1 MLAIRVITDEAALR
15 TLEPQWNR
23 LLQAS
28 GSDSFFLTWEWIDS
42 WWEVY
47 GRAGRHRLLVLV
59 AEEEGAI
66 VGVAPL
72 MVTPVGPLGVQRE
85 LGFIGQGVDVR
96 PEYIDFFV
104 RPGREAEVT
113 AAFCT
118 ELTGPLC
125 GRWDTLRLETVLT
138 SSPNLPVLEDHLAAR
153 QVLLRRS
160 AVMPSRYAELR
171 GAWEDF
177 IKGKSTHFRKRWN
190 NTRNRLLRDG
200 EVSYRFAPVDV
211 SVDEAFDELV
221 RLNHERW
228 GDQGTS
234 FRSESYI
241 RLHRQLCQR
250 IAPRGWLML
259 VLMMQ
264 QGKVVAV
271 KYDFVYNGK
280 LWGNQ
285 GGWSVDFQQ
294 KKVGEI
300 LIGRLI
306 EWGLERGLRE
316 YDFLGGE
323 AEYKERWGTG
333 VREMVDLDAFN
344 ATARGRGLQ
353 LARRG
358 KELLKER
365 VPTETWER
373 IKALRDKLP
382 F

>member
-1 MLAIRVITDEAALR
+1 MLAIRVITDEQALR
-15 TLEPQWNR
+15 AIAPQWNP

-28 GSDSFFLTWEWIDS
+28 GSDSFFLTWEWIDT
-42 WWEVY
+42 WLQIY
-47 GRAGRHRLLVLV
+47 GHEAGRGLLVLV
-59 AEEEGAI
+59 AEEQGAI
-66 VGVAPL
+66 VGIAPL
-72 MVTPVGPLGVQRE
+72 MVTAGGPLGLRRE
-85 LGFIGQGVDVR
+85 LGFIGQGADVR
-96 PEYIDFFV
+96 PEYLDLFI

-118 ELTGPLC
+118 ELTGPLAS
-125 GRWDTLRLETVLT
+125 RWDTLRLETVLAT
-138 SSPNLPVLEDHLAAR
+138 SPNLPPLEDRLAAR
-153 QVLLRRS
+153 HVVLRRS

-171 GAWEDF
+171 GSFEDF

-211 SVDEAFDELV
+211 PIAEAFDELV

-228 GDQGTS
+228 GDQGKS

-241 RLHRQLCQR
+241 RFHRALCER
-250 IAPRGWLML
+250 IAPAGWLML
-259 VLMMQ
+259 VLMLQ
-264 QGKVVAV
+264 QGKIVAV
-271 KYDFVYNGK
+271 KYDFVYDGK
-280 LWGNQ
+280 IWGNQ

-306 EWGLERGLRE
+306 ELGLERGLGE

-333 VREMVDLDAFN
+333 IREMVDLEAFN
-344 ATARGRGLQ
+344 ATGRGRAVE
-353 LARRG
+353 LAQRG
-358 KELLKER
+358 KELLRRVVPPER
-365 VPTETWER
+365 WEQ
-373 IKALRDKLP
+373 IKSLRGKLP